1 MASWADPPGGERGK
15 GMPRAQSFRERV
27 LAQFNSTSNRE
38 YLARALSQAFVGP
51 ENQVRQRFAVES
63 LGEAMYR
70 FGSTHGPGG
79 MLVDG
84 DPLAMRGSVSRSSNL
99 IEELQHLNRSFYHQR
114 VQAVSSRPELDTPG
128 YRRTIATASG
138 GPGRDASAGDEPLFY
153 RMFEAD
159 SLRPPGLEHLNGPG
173 PLWKSLEDRGA
184 RSVLDEEYNPS
195 VALED
200 HHWSRAASGRTAEQ
214 AVAEYYGEDSA
225 FAAAMGPAAESSFSV
240 HGEDGYYDPLTDSTR
255 PIRLEEAARTS
266 SSGATTMQAAEASR
280 MEPVCGWGGLL
291 ENRSDGSALQSLL
304 GTSGSAGRFQ
314 RRERIPYWQ
323 RGGRR
328 DQVLTSRWQSAVG
341 GPGAEDASA
350 GDLEETLGSGSL
362 EFGGERTTPV
372 FRMDMSRLRNPHGES
387 YTSVGPRRF

>member
-1 MASWADPPGGERGK
+1 M
-15 GMPRAQSFRERV
+15 
-27 LAQFNSTSNRE
+27 QFNSPANQK
-38 YLARALSQAFVGP
+38 YIAQALAQAFAGP
-51 ENQVRQRFAVES
+51 ENQVRQRFALQS
-63 LGEAMYR
+63 LAEVMYR

-84 DPLAMRGSVSRSSNL
+84 DPLAMRGSVSRGSNL
-99 IEELQHLNRSFYHQR
+99 IEELQHLNRAFYHQR
-114 VQAVSSRPELDTPG
+114 VQSVSSRPELDTPG

-138 GPGRDASAGDEPLFY
+138 GPGRDAIAGDEPLFY

-173 PLWKSLEDRGA
+173 PLWKSLEDQGA

-200 HHWSRAASGRTAEQ
+200 HHWSHASAGRTAEQ

-225 FAAAMGPAAESSFSV
+225 FAAAMGPAAASSFSV
-240 HGEDGYYDPLTDSTR
+240 HGEDGYYDPVSDTTR
-255 PIRLEEAARTS
+255 RVRLEEAARTS
-266 SSGATTMQAAEASR
+266 SSGRTTMQAAEAQRQS
-280 MEPVCGWGGLL
+280 VCGWDGLL
-291 ENRSDGSALQSLL
+291 ESRTDGSALQRLL

-328 DQVLTSRWQSAVG
+328 DQLLTSRWQSADG

-362 EFGGERTTPV
+362 EFGGERTNPV
-372 FRMDMSRLRNPHGES
+372 HRMDMSRLRNPYGES
-387 YTSVGPRRF
+387 FTSVGPRF